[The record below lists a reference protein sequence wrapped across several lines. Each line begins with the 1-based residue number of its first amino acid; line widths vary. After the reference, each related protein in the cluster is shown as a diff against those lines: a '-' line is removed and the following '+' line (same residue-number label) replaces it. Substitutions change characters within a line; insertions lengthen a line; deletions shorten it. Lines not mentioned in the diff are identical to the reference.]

1 MFENKELRKPAKV
14 RLENLPGYRAY
25 QESDGKKMSDEE
37 FERICKDFEFRRK
50 YMAAWQN
57 WQMHQS

>member
-25 QESDGKKMSDEE
+25 QESNGQKMSDEE
-37 FERICKDFEFRRK
+37 FERICRDFDFRRK
-50 YMAAWQN
+50 CLAAWQN
-57 WQMHQS
+57 WLMRWS